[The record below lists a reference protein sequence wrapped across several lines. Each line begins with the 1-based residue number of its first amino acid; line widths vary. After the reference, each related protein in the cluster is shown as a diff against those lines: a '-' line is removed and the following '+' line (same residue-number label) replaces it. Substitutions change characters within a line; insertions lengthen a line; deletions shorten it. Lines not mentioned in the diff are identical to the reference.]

1 MDWRLPLAIYTLTP
15 REVRSIHCGLSR
27 TEAKMIITSERLVL
41 LAPRIAP
48 AVADEL
54 SGALE
59 TAMPRFGITDLLPR
73 AHFLAQ
79 AAHESQG
86 FTRFGEN
93 LHYTSPARIAA
104 VWPRLALRADELAG
118 KPEALANA
126 AYGGKGGNGD
136 EASGDG
142 WRYRGRGLFQLTG
155 RHNYTLAGE
164 ALGVDLAG
172 TPDPAAEPELAAL
185 TALWFW
191 QQRGCTA
198 AALKDDVDA
207 VTRIINGPMRE
218 GLAQRQALT
227 DRAKAIFV

>member
-1 MDWRLPLAIYTLTP
+1 MTVITPLRLAQ
-15 REVRSIHCGLSR
+15 
-27 TEAKMIITSERLVL
+27 
-41 LAPRIAP
+41 LAPHIAP

-54 SGALE
+54 AGALE
-59 TAMPRFGITDLLPR
+59 TAMPRFGITDILPR

-86 FTRFGEN
+86 FTRFSEN
-93 LHYTSPARIAA
+93 LHYSNPARIAA
-104 VWPRLALRADELAG
+104 VWPRLAGRAADLVG

-164 ALGVDLAG
+164 ALGFDLARN
-172 TPDPAAEPELAAL
+172 PDPVAEPELAAL

-198 AALKDDVDA
+198 AALQDDVEA

-218 GLAQRQALT
+218 GLTLRRALT
-227 DRAKAIFV
+227 EQAKGMLA